1 MVWVFIRQWGSVCR
15 PWVGILVAYA
25 WRMEASGEGAMEED
39 VFHIV
44 ERLWVSVF
52 AKAALSI

>member
-1 MVWVFIRQWGSVCR
+1 MFIRQWGSVCR